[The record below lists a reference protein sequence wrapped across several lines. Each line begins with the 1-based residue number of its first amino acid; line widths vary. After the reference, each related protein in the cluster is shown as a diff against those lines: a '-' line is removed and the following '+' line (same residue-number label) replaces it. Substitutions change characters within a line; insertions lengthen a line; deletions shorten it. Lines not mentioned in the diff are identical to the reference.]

1 MSTDRRS
8 FMRPLVLVAALAAVV
23 LLLGCGKKDGPPGQ
37 AGAGHAEAAPGAP
50 GRGAPPVVPAI
61 PVAVEPTHRGAIAS
75 YYAATA
81 SLEPDKAA
89 QILARVPGVITSIRA
104 EEGDAVA
111 KGEELLVIED
121 EEYRLRLKQAE
132 AEAAKQKTRFD
143 RLQKMFEGNLV
154 SAEEFEAGQNDFQS
168 AEAARDLARLELSY
182 TRVTAPIGG
191 RIVERLVDLGQSV
204 NGNTPLF
211 AIADLHRLLARI
223 HVPAKEFGR
232 LKPDQPVDL
241 RVDSNGAELRGRI
254 TLVSPVIDAAT
265 GTIKVTV
272 EVPEYPASV
281 RPGDFAQVRIVTESR
296 PEALLVPSVSVISDK
311 GEQVVYVAAD
321 STAERRVVQL
331 GLQDEEHTE
340 ILGGLRDGD
349 RVVVQGQRSL
359 KHGAPIKLL
368 DRVVFEPAR
377 PESAGA

>member
-1 MSTDRRS
+1 MLPELRTIARS
-8 FMRPLVLVAALAAVV
+8 LTVFLALALVA
-23 LLLGCGKKDGPPGQ
+23 GCGKKEPAPGPG
-37 AGAGHAEAAPGAP
+37 GARAEAAPGAP
-50 GRGAPPVVPAI
+50 GRGGPPPAPAI
-61 PVAVEPTHRGAIAS
+61 PVAVEAAHRGSVAS

-89 QILARVPGVITSIRA
+89 QILARVSGIITEVRA
-104 EEGDAVA
+104 EEGDVVR
-111 KGEELLVIED
+111 KGEDLLVIED
-121 EEYRLRLKQAE
+121 DQYRLRLAQAE
-132 AEAAKQKTRFD
+132 AEAAKQKMKFD
-143 RLQKMFEGNLV
+143 RLQKMFEGSLV
-154 SAEEFEAGQNDFQS
+154 SAEEFEAGQNDFKS
-168 AEAARDLARLELSY
+168 ADAARDLAQLELSY

-191 RIVERLVDLGQSV
+191 RVVERLVDLGQSV
-204 NGNTPLF
+204 NNNTPLF
-211 AIADLHRLLARI
+211 SIADLHRLLARV
-223 HVPAKEFGR
+223 HVPAKEFGK

-241 RVDSNGAELRGRI
+241 SVDSNGAKLQGRI

-281 RPGDFAQVRIVTESR
+281 RPGDFAQVRIVTER
-296 PEALLVPSVSVISDK
+296 HPEALLVPSIAVISDK
-311 GEQVVYVAAD
+311 GEQVVYVVAD
-321 STAERRVVQL
+321 STAERRVVAL

-340 ILGGLRDGD
+340 VLSGVRDGD

-368 DRVVFEPAR
+368 DRVVFEAAK